1 MSIEKRFE
9 FHVAL
14 QLVRFLP
21 RLFYSHEEL
30 WFNDFN
36 ETNNN
41 LNTVCGAEIST
52 QRPKNYLN
60 QKIHLSAGRREK
72 SV

>member
-41 LNTVCGAEIST
+41 LNTVVELRY
-52 QRPKNYLN
+52 QPKGPR
-60 QKIHLSAGRREK
+60 II
-72 SV
+72 